1 MDTKT
6 LCLGILSRGEAS
18 GYEIKKHFEEAFSH
32 YFVAGFGSIYPA
44 LAELTRRELIVCSD
58 VVQEKRPAKKVYSLT
73 RKGRKHL
80 QQELAET
87 YPRHKVRSEF
97 MVLLTFAHLL
107 REETLQ
113 DVIETRKNDIHTTLQ
128 HIDNCLQGATEM
140 TAGERHTIGF
150 AQAVLGAGLD
160 YLEKNGDLM
169 ISEINDERSKS
180 PRKGDLP

>member
-18 GYEIKKHFEEAFSH
+18 GYEIKKHFEQAFSH
-32 YFVAGFGSIYPA
+32 YFIAGFGSIYPA
-44 LAELTRRELIVCSD
+44 LADLTRRGLIVCSD
-58 VVQEKRPAKKVYSLT
+58 VVQEKRPAKKVYRLT
-73 RKGRKHL
+73 PEGREQL
-80 QQELAET
+80 QRELAET

-107 REETLQ
+107 PLERLEEVIQIRSDDIRKTL
-113 DVIETRKNDIHTTLQ
+113 L
-128 HIDNCLQGATEM
+128 HIDNCLQECVPM

-160 YLEKNGDLM
+160 YLERNGEAM
-169 ISEINDERSKS
+169 VREIGDEKLNPNQNRDRS
-180 PRKGDLP
+180 